1 MFFCL
6 GEGKRS
12 KKDKHEKTNVPVD
25 HGNGFSQ
32 SGTSYRSW
40 WGLATGFSKTH
51 FRLSFREAE
60 DAPTWTV
67 GFGGGAISAA
77 CVKVCYQFRHRCVP
91 VRRMKSAPP
100 VVWMAARSGLP
111 VHFLAFW
118 AGDFPKSLGT

>member
-51 FRLSFREAE
+51 FRPSFSRSPRCAHLDRRLQGRRNLSRLRKVPLSVS
-60 DAPTWTV
+60 APL
-67 GFGGGAISAA
+67 SAPPP
-77 CVKVCYQFRHRCVP
+77 HEIG
-91 VRRMKSAPP
+91 PP

-118 AGDFPKSLGT
+118 AGDFLKSLGT

>member
-51 FRLSFREAE
+51 FRPSFREAH

-67 GFGGGAISAA
+67 GFRGGVISAA
-77 CVKVCYQFRHRCVP
+77 CVKFRYQFRHRCLP
-91 VRRMKSAPP
+91 LRRMKSA
-100 VVWMAARSGLP
+100 RLLSGWP
-111 VHFLAFW
+111 ISCGGEIGRAHV
-118 AGDFPKSLGT
+118 

>member
-51 FRLSFREAE
+51 FRPSIPRSPRCAHLDRRLRGRRNLGRLRKGPLS
-60 DAPTWTV
+60 V
-67 GFGGGAISAA
+67 SAA
-77 CVKVCYQFRHRCVP
+77 L
-91 VRRMKSAPP
+91 SAPPPHEIGPP
-100 VVWMAARSGLP
+100 VVWMPLVKDYLSISWPSGQ
-111 VHFLAFW
+111 AT
-118 AGDFPKSLGT
+118 S